1 MGILLWCILK
11 TSSIKHVKKTHIDII
26 FVFWVNAFNV
36 PLVLSVYIV
45 VSCVW
50 WGDVYRYVW
59 EKGEG
64 KPGEKRRGEKEER
77 EFYFLSNIYYALL
90 MLIMKEHGQ
99 WPILWRAKY

>member
-1 MGILLWCILK
+1 MYSEKIFNK
-11 TSSIKHVKKTHIDII
+11 TSQEDSYWHYYKLI
-26 FVFWVNAFNV
+26 FFVIWVNAFNV

-64 KPGEKRRGEKEER
+64 KPGERRRGGKEER
-77 EFYFLSNIYYALL
+77 EFYFLSNIYHALL
-90 MLIMKEHGQ
+90 MLIMKERGQ
-99 WPILWRAKY
+99 WPILWRVKY